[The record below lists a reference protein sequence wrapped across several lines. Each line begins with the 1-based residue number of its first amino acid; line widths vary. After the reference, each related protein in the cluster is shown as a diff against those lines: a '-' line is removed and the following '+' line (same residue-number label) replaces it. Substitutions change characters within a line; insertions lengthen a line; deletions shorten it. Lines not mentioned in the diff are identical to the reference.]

1 MKKAIALLSSLK
13 LAVTLLVL
21 LLVGLSVGTIIESQ
35 AGVEV
40 AQKVVYY
47 AWWFLALEG
56 VFALN
61 VLCSIVAHFPWGKER
76 VGYVITHSAIIVILA
91 GALVTYFFTT
101 EGTLGLWEGDSG
113 NVIENVAPDGT
124 TTRHELPFKV
134 TLDDFRID
142 NYQGT
147 MRPANFASRVRIGDP
162 ATGKTFPVEIWMN
175 HEFTHQG
182 YTLFQSSYQQA
193 NGREASVFRVAKD
206 PGQPIVFVG
215 YFLLVFGMCVVLGT
229 RIAARR
235 QAGKAQSMLAGL
247 GVKAAAALLAVSLGG
262 AAFAATP
269 ADVDALRRLP
279 VQHDGRQMP
288 FDTVARE
295 VVWNVTGE
303 HEWKGEDPATTLARW
318 MEDARMAAMQPV
330 IAIGGSELA
339 TALGVPGKS
348 HVAFMQLVDNGRASQ
363 LFGQVQMAQQRE
375 QPRRGVLGDAE
386 KLLDRAGWF
395 QKVLNQDLVRPIPV
409 PGQPSAKWNVAQ
421 PQTVPALVALAKGE
435 RVEGWK
441 TAKEIDR
448 EITYNA
454 VRPSHVAWLV
464 LAASLILSVVGW
476 RTKRRAIEV
485 ASFVALAA
493 GFGVMTWG
501 IGMRW
506 AVAERI
512 PAANMY
518 ESLLFLA
525 WGVGLFAVVAFAFI
539 RNRILVLN
547 AAAGATITMMLTDLL
562 PMDAFI
568 HPIPPVLAGTPWLAI
583 HVPIIMVS
591 YSVLALGVIIA
602 HLQVVFTALGP
613 KKAQLVEKMADLNY
627 WYMFV
632 GSILLIVGIMT
643 GSMWAAESWG
653 RYWGWDPKEVWSLV
667 AWLAYMA
674 ILHGRV
680 DRILGQ
686 FGVAVTSILAFQTI
700 LMTYLGVNYVL
711 GTGLHSYGFGDSPI
725 ATWMLVVALAEAIF
739 LSWGYLASR
748 RHAPA
753 NGGGAAPAVSA

>member
-1 MKKAIALLSSLK
+1 MKKTFALLSSLK
-13 LAVTLLVL
+13 LAVVLLVV

-40 AQKVVYY
+40 AQSVVYY
-47 AWWFLALEG
+47 AWWFLALEALLG
-56 VFALN
+56 VN
-61 VLCSIVAHFPWGKER
+61 VLCSIVAHFPWGNQR
-76 VGYVITHSAIIVILA
+76 IGYLLTHASIIVILA
-91 GALVTYFFTT
+91 GAMVTYFFTQ
-101 EGTLGLWEGDSG
+101 EGQLALWEGQSG
-113 NVIENVAPDGT
+113 NVVENIAPDGKHT
-124 TTRHELPFKV
+124 HIDLPFNV

-142 NYQGT
+142 HYEGT
-147 MRPANFASRVRIGDP
+147 MRPANFASRVRIADP
-162 ATGKTFPVEIWMN
+162 ATGKEFPVEIWMN

-182 YTLFQSSYQQA
+182 YTLFQSSYQQD

-215 YFLLVFGMCVVLGT
+215 YFLLVFGMCVVLAT
-229 RIAARR
+229 RIVQRR
-235 QAGKAQSMLAGL
+235 QATQAQSVLSGL
-247 GVKAAAALLAVSLGG
+247 GVKAAAALLAISLGG
-262 AAFAATP
+262 SALAAAP

-295 VVWNVTGE
+295 VVWNVTGAKD
-303 HEWKGEDPATTLARW
+303 WNGEQPAATVTRW
-318 MEDARMAAMQPV
+318 MEDTRAAAAEPV
-330 IAIGGSELA
+330 IKVGSSELA
-339 TALGVPGKS
+339 QALGHAGRS
-348 HVAFMQLVDNGRASQ
+348 HVAFTQLVDNAAASSI
-363 LFGQVQMAQQRE
+363 FGQVQAAQQRE
-375 QPRRGVLGDAE
+375 QPRRGVLADAE
-386 KLLDRAGWF
+386 KLLDRAQWM
-395 QKVLNQDLVRPIPV
+395 QRILNQDLVRPIPV
-409 PGQPSAKWNVAQ
+409 PGQPRAKWNVA
-421 PQTVPALVALAKGE
+421 PEQTVSNLVALSKGQ
-435 RVEGWK
+435 RLPGWK
-441 TAKEIDR
+441 TTAQVEQ
-448 EITYNA
+448 ELTYNA
-454 VRPSHVAWLV
+454 VAPSHVSWIVLAISLV
-464 LAASLILSVVGW
+464 LAIVGG
-476 RTKRRAIEV
+476 RTKKRAVDV
-485 ASFVALAA
+485 AAFVALLA

-539 RNRILVLN
+539 RNRLLVVN

-562 PMDAFI
+562 PIDAFI

-602 HLQVVFTALGP
+602 HAQVVFSALGP
-613 KKAQLVEKMADLNY
+613 KKAQLVEKMSDLNY

-680 DRILGQ
+680 DRMFGQ
-686 FGVAVTSILAFQTI
+686 FGVAVLSILAFQTI

-739 LSWGYLASR
+739 LSWGYLAYR

-753 NGGGAAPAVSA
+753 SGGGAAPASA